1 MTWDATTNPTP
12 PGSCCQPNSI
22 APNGIHPDSHA
33 IVEVPGSRIAF
44 FGSDGGIVRSSGDF
58 SDISSQCT
66 TERGLAGADLALCQQ
81 LLSAVPTQLFTTYN
95 DGLSTLQ
102 FQSVSVNPSNAD
114 NLMGGTQDNGT
125 FEKPPNSTTVWPQ
138 KIYGDGGQSGFNV
151 GNTAFRFNSFFCNF
165 HDVNF
170 RNGDP
175 LKWVIAS
182 GPIVASG
189 ESSQFYAPIIADPVS
204 AGTIFQGSQS
214 VWRTRNWAGNQ
225 AFLEANCPEFTTSG
239 ANPNCGDFV
248 RIGPA
253 GATDLT
259 ASAGDYRGMTRAGG
273 NVAALA
279 RASSDSK
286 TLWAATTTGRVFIS
300 KNADN
305 SSGAVKYT
313 RLDSLAANSPGRF
326 VSGITVDPANP
337 NHAWI
342 TYSSYSAL
350 TPATPGHVFSVRYNQ
365 GAGTATWTNLDG
377 TGGAGFPD
385 FPATGVAFDSGRGDL
400 YVSND
405 WGVLRL
411 PNGSS
416 DWVVAGTGLP
426 KVEVAGLTVVPSARK
441 LYAATHG
448 RSAWQLTL
456 P

>member
-1 MTWDATTNPTP
+1 M
-12 PGSCCQPNSI
+12 
-22 APNGIHPDSHA
+22 HPDSHA
-33 IVEVPGSRIAF
+33 IVEVPGSNIAF
-44 FGSDGGIVRSSGDF
+44 FGSDGGIVRSSASF

-66 TERGLAGADLALCQQ
+66 TERGLTGADLALCQQ

-102 FQSVSVNPSNAD
+102 FQSVSVNPSNAN

-151 GNTAFRFNSFFCNF
+151 GNPALRFNSFFLNL

-170 RNGDP
+170 RNGNP

-214 VWRTRNWAGNQ
+214 VWRTRDWAGNQ
-225 AFLEANCPEFTTSG
+225 AFLEANCPEFTTS
-239 ANPNCGDFV
+239 AADPKCGDFV

-259 ASAGDYRGMTRAGG
+259 ASAADYRGTTRAGG

-279 RASSDSK
+279 RAGSDTS

-300 KNADN
+300 KNADAGRH
-305 SSGAVKYT
+305 SVTYT

-326 VSGITVDPANP
+326 ISGISVDPADP
-337 NHAWI
+337 NHAYLA
-342 TYSSYSAL
+342 YSSYSAL
-350 TPATPGHVFSVRYNQ
+350 TPSTPGHVFSVMYNP
-365 GAGTATWTNLDG
+365 GAGTATWTKLDG
-377 TGGAGFPD
+377 TGGPGFPD
-385 FPATGVAFDSGRGDL
+385 FPATGIAFDSATGDL

-416 DWVVAGTGLP
+416 DWEVAGTDLP
-426 KVEVAGLTVVPSARK
+426 MVEVPVL
-441 LYAATHG
+441 
-448 RSAWQLTL
+448 RSFPVRGSCTL
-456 P
+456 LHMVAVLGC